1 MESSQALSCEEEA
14 KLHRSTK
21 TVKGYHHFKP
31 PSAPH
36 TKGYDPVPP
45 SGLNEP
51 KISFKDK
58 LVGEIPGA
66 YAQAFDLSHQLDD
79 EMESDLEM
87 EALRDDLAAIKL
99 SKELRLRIKALW
111 SNGLIVKVI
120 GRSVDFSFLHSK
132 IMALWKPMG
141 NIDYVD
147 LSCEFYPIR
156 FSVKEDYDQVLRKG
170 PWFIGQHFL
179 SIRPWEPN
187 FRLDEANIAS
197 IAVWVRLPKLLI
209 EYYNPGALKEIGKAI
224 GNVLHIDS
232 HTAMESSGRYTHF
245 CVQVDIDRPLVNTIL
260 IGNFQQAVIYK
271 GIRRLCFSCGWV
283 GHCWE
288 ACSYTIKPAPAG
300 NAGQGIETC
309 GLHENVQATSTSDSQ
324 APDTETNTTTAQ
336 SEEDVFG
343 PWMVVTRKK
352 HGGRN
357 VRGSGSMSPVAN
369 SSGPRV

>member
-1 MESSQALSCEEEA
+1 M
-14 KLHRSTK
+14 
-21 TVKGYHHFKP
+21 G
-31 PSAPH
+31 
-36 TKGYDPVPP
+36 
-45 SGLNEP
+45 
-51 KISFKDK
+51 KIDC
-58 LVGEIPGA
+58 
-66 YAQAFDLSHQLDD
+66 
-79 EMESDLEM
+79 
-87 EALRDDLAAIKL
+87 
-99 SKELRLRIKALW
+99 
-111 SNGLIVKVI
+111 
-120 GRSVDFSFLHSK
+120 
-132 IMALWKPMG
+132 
-141 NIDYVD
+141 VD
-147 LSCEFYPIR
+147 LSCEFYLMR
-156 FSVKEDYDQVLRKG
+156 FSVKEDYNQVLRKG

-271 GIRRLCFSCGWV
+271 GIWRLCFSCGWV

-357 VRGSGSMSPVAN
+357 VRGSGSTSPTAN

>member
-1 MESSQALSCEEEA
+1 MESSQALSREEEA
-14 KLHRSTK
+14 ELHRSTK
-21 TVKGYHHFKP
+21 KVKGYHHFKP
-31 PSAPH
+31 LSAPH
-36 TKGYDPVPP
+36 TKGYDPVSP

-58 LVGEIPGA
+58 LVGEIPRA

-79 EMESDLEM
+79 KMESDLEM
-87 EALRDDLAAIKL
+87 EALRDDLAAVKL
-99 SKELRLRIKALW
+99 SKELRLHIKALW

-120 GRSVDFSFLHSK
+120 GRSVGFSFLHSK

-141 NIDYVD
+141 KIDCID
-147 LSCEFYPIR
+147 LSCEFYLIR

-187 FRLDEANIAS
+187 FKPDEANIAS
-197 IAVWVRLPKLLI
+197 IAIWVRLPKLPI

-224 GNVLHIDS
+224 GNVLRIDS
-232 HTAMESSGRYTHF
+232 HTAMESSGLYARL
-245 CVQVDIDRPLVNTIL
+245 CVQVDINRPLVNTIL
-260 IGNFQQAVIYK
+260 IGNFQQAVIYER
-271 GIRRLCFSCGWV
+271 ISRLCFSCGWV
-283 GHCWE
+283 GHCRE
-288 ACSYTIKPAPAG
+288 ACLYTIKPAPAG
-300 NAGQGIETC
+300 NAGHGTETY
-309 GLHENVQATSTSDSQ
+309 GLHKNVQATSTSDSQ
-324 APDTETNTTTAQ
+324 APDTKTNTTAAQ

-352 HGGRN
+352 HGGQN
-357 VRGSGSMSPVAN
+357 VRGNGSTSLTAN